1 MITTFLQLFWKGW
14 ITIRKCGVIIP
25 CAVLMYVQAAEK
37 RITGRR
43 ADRIYRVMILIGYA
57 ILRQCINIRRVDVRI
72 AIAAQ
77 TILSKLVEMKDQDV
91 RLVHISVLSGGMG
104 FLTAGHVLWF
114 C

>member
-1 MITTFLQLFWKGW
+1 
-14 ITIRKCGVIIP
+14 
-25 CAVLMYVQAAEK
+25 
-37 RITGRR
+37 
-43 ADRIYRVMILIGYA
+43 
-57 ILRQCINIRRVDVRI
+57 VDVRI

>member
-1 MITTFLQLFWKGW
+1 M
-14 ITIRKCGVIIP
+14 IIP

-37 RITGRR
+37 QITGRR

-57 ILRQCINIRRVDVRI
+57 ILRQCINIGRVDVRI